1 MFDKDCAMCCY
12 MGTCENNDGKFP
24 CTSPKVSAKYV
35 SANQNASD
43 CNSYTPSFS
52 SRRGESEMERL
63 RKISRNKG
71 YYIMTAIM
79 DILNIPEKDIYIAE
93 FAYIK
98 DVVMPNLEGGN
109 DWILEYDVIGL
120 DIAFGLRED
129 INRVEIA
136 KGLFEKHI
144 KGFHELFQ
152 EGKIDEAITAYD
164 QMYCEL
170 KRKYGFEES
179 PRKLIQTIPKG
190 E

>member
-79 DILNIPEKDIYIAE
+79 DILNIPEKDIYAE
-93 FAYIK
+93 
-98 DVVMPNLEGGN
+98 MT
-109 DWILEYDVIGL
+109 
-120 DIAFGLRED
+120 
-129 INRVEIA
+129 
-136 KGLFEKHI
+136 
-144 KGFHELFQ
+144 GFLNMTLS
-152 EGKIDEAITAYD
+152 D
-164 QMYCEL
+164 
-170 KRKYGFEES
+170 
-179 PRKLIQTIPKG
+179 
-190 E
+190 

>member
-79 DILNIPEKDIYIAE
+79 DILNIPEKDIYIAG
-93 FAYIK
+93 
-98 DVVMPNLEGGN
+98 NLEEETE
-109 DWILEYDVIGL
+109 LLQKEAAPA
-120 DIAFGLRED
+120 DITL
-129 INRVEIA
+129 
-136 KGLFEKHI
+136 
-144 KGFHELFQ
+144 
-152 EGKIDEAITAYD
+152 
-164 QMYCEL
+164 
-170 KRKYGFEES
+170 
-179 PRKLIQTIPKG
+179 QTIFLTIFCC
-190 E
+190 

>member
-98 DVVMPNLEGGN
+98 DVVMPNLEGG
-109 DWILEYDVIGL
+109 
-120 DIAFGLRED
+120 ED

-136 KGLFEKHI
+136 KGLFEKYI

>member
-1 MFDKDCAMCCY
+1 MS
-12 MGTCENNDGKFP
+12 T
-24 CTSPKVSAKYV
+24 
-35 SANQNASD
+35 
-43 CNSYTPSFS
+43 
-52 SRRGESEMERL
+52 
-63 RKISRNKG
+63 
-71 YYIMTAIM
+71 
-79 DILNIPEKDIYIAE
+79 EKDIYIAE

-120 DIAFGLRED
+120 AIAFGLRED

-136 KGLFEKHI
+136 KGLFEKYI

>member
-1 MFDKDCAMCCY
+1 MFTKDCAMCCN
-12 MGTCENNDGKFP
+12 MGINPTKEGKFACEDP
-24 CTSPKVSAKYV
+24 RSPYDFVNAFDNA
-35 SANQNASD
+35 ANCRYFTDCFASKRG
-43 CNSYTPSFS
+43 NSD
-52 SRRGESEMERL
+52 MERL

-79 DILNIPEKDIYIAE
+79 DILNIPEKDIYIDE

-109 DWILEYDVIGL
+109 DWIFEYDVIGL
-120 DIAFGLRED
+120 AIAFGLRED
-129 INRVEIA
+129 VNRVEIA
-136 KGLFEKHI
+136 KGLFEKYI

-152 EGKIDEAITAYD
+152 EGEIDKAITVYD

>member
-1 MFDKDCAMCCY
+1 
-12 MGTCENNDGKFP
+12 
-24 CTSPKVSAKYV
+24 
-35 SANQNASD
+35 
-43 CNSYTPSFS
+43 
-52 SRRGESEMERL
+52 MERL

-120 DIAFGLRED
+120 AIAFGLRED

-136 KGLFEKHI
+136 KGLFEKYI

-152 EGKIDEAITAYD
+152 
-164 QMYCEL
+164 
-170 KRKYGFEES
+170 
-179 PRKLIQTIPKG
+179 
-190 E
+190 